1 MDNKKIEVLDSKTT
15 EIKIINQEQTEMLTP
30 PAAPPQIE
38 NTSFNQKTTN
48 YEEPLPKKTFKISLK
63 QIIGI
68 ITCIVLA
75 IILIVIGCYLSYVSN
90 PKQIIKTSIN
100 NFALA
105 LNDLFKKDEDLDM
118 KDTYTLTSDIKL
130 DLKSNNTIN
139 QNTQQLII
147 NNLLKN
153 LSNTNNSLVYKKDK
167 NKKQLYINW
176 ATNYNNQELLNT
188 KYLISDS
195 TEYYYV
201 SGFLD
206 KYVNNGTNNYFES
219 LNEETTTKDNIT
231 YIYDTILKSLQ
242 ENLKDDYFE
251 KYQETTSFSS
261 KDEKLTKVSL
271 KLNNERLKKISSG
284 ILKDLKNDSKAKGI
298 LTNTDKDFFKK
309 KDKDSTKFLEKDE
322 NIIFNVYTTNILHKI
337 KKYELIYQNNTEET
351 KITYEQDIDKSQG
364 TMYIIE
370 NNKVTYELKITKVNN
385 KYKINILDANSN
397 NQLGKIT
404 FEKNNK
410 RTSLLV
416 DFSNNNN
423 QINIDYDLRLSNIV
437 PNKSY
442 DSTMKLSL
450 KIIENNTSILNGSI
464 KATNKITNKVKIS
477 EETQTSILESSI
489 TEEQRNILNQKL
501 ESILNQLTSQKK
513 EQYMSREQKN
523 VKKSPNKTKN
533 KKLIKEK
540 TPKTNSDKVLI
551 TVFFLLLILV
561 VILGISVLNAKN
573 KNIDK
578 IKANVIIPVLGTKL
592 NNSLSVDI
600 SNMKKTE
607 EKEYIFKIANYRG
620 NKINKENIEYQIN
633 LTKPKNVTLKLY
645 KNDNNTNLLSN
656 KETLEI
662 GGIQLERNKKK
673 VDLYRLVIKSNKKT
687 TKDDKIEIIIKS

>member
-15 EIKIINQEQTEMLTP
+15 EIKIINQEQTETLTP

-48 YEEPLPKKTFKISLK
+48 YEEPLPKKTFEISLK

-139 QNTQQLII
+139 QNTEQLII

-501 ESILNQLTSQKK
+501 ESILNQLTS
-513 EQYMSREQKN
+513 
-523 VKKSPNKTKN
+523 
-533 KKLIKEK
+533 
-540 TPKTNSDKVLI
+540 
-551 TVFFLLLILV
+551 
-561 VILGISVLNAKN
+561 
-573 KNIDK
+573 
-578 IKANVIIPVLGTKL
+578 
-592 NNSLSVDI
+592 
-600 SNMKKTE
+600 
-607 EKEYIFKIANYRG
+607 
-620 NKINKENIEYQIN
+620 
-633 LTKPKNVTLKLY
+633 
-645 KNDNNTNLLSN
+645 
-656 KETLEI
+656 
-662 GGIQLERNKKK
+662 
-673 VDLYRLVIKSNKKT
+673 
-687 TKDDKIEIIIKS
+687 